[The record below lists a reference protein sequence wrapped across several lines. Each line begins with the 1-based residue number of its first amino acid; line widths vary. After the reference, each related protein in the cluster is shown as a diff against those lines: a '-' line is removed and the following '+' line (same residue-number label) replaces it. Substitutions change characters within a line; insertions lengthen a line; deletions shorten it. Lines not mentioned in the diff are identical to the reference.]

1 MAKLF
6 YPIAKVR
13 LTHENWSNA
22 RTQLWGQTALLPE
35 HDYVGVYYHYSED
48 GHECDFAIASEM
60 PNDAEPVVI
69 EELTWYDKTLTS
81 EKNLEQTWQSIVRKA
96 RQGMLPRA
104 LSVDFEKRLPDGKI
118 ELYIA
123 VRPHC

>member
-1 MAKLF
+1 MATQF

-13 LTHENWSNA
+13 LNRDNWIDA
-22 RTQLWGQTALLPE
+22 RTQLWAQTALLPDQ
-35 HDYVGVYYHYSED
+35 DYVGVYYHYSED
-48 GHECDFAIASEM
+48 GHECDFAIASAT
-60 PNDAEPVVI
+60 PNSAEPVVI
-69 EELTWYDKTLTS
+69 EELTWYDKTLTH
-81 EKNLEQTWQSIVRKA
+81 EADLAQTWQSIARKA

-104 LSVDFEKRLPDGKI
+104 LSVDFEKRLPEGKV